1 MLRLQPG
8 ITFIAQRALIVEQRT
23 RVNRQG
29 FTVLLAQQAAIVT
42 DVLCRDSE
50 AAGRQFAVI
59 IVKCCRSL
67 NPECTTRHRGALGAD
82 IRLRR
87 GQPDSIC

>member
-8 ITFIAQRALIVEQRT
+8 IAFIAQRALIVEQRP
-23 RVNRQG
+23 RGDRQG
-29 FTVLLAQQAAIVT
+29 FAVLLAQQAAIVT

-50 AAGRQFAVI
+50 AARRQFAVI
-59 IVKCCRSL
+59 IVKRRRSL
-67 NPECTTRHRGALGAD
+67 NPECTARHRGALGAD

-87 GQPDSIC
+87 GQRDGIG